1 MEQQTDEVKS
11 KETDDEEVKKNS
23 EEAQDKIDELF
34 KLVNSNVQVD
44 SSLDKIFEIL
54 KDFVASSDKEWIRKS
69 DKETRDAL
77 LNKLRTQTVTNN
89 EFINRKGLSDSEVI
103 SNTSALSGR
112 LLTNKARDFIEQR
125 KAVLQTHPGINF
137 KTPRLTQ
144 LDETKEF
151 QSHAQ
156 RDQFDKCLSTSGW
169 GTANGIAAAGTS
181 GEYSLG
187 LGGGY
192 GYENQQHNEC
202 ENVANRNETFFSRY
216 LCSVVPTAL
225 WEPQIGDVSL
235 SEDALLKLHDIEKYM
250 SGQRNLAKTE
260 CERFFKKYGSH
271 VYLGATHLGGI
282 YKIETRFESDE
293 TVDMKITKEMVQNKH
308 SESVNASFSIF
319 GLFKIGAQHSLH
331 SEKGKADMIG
341 KFESTESSNVQTT
354 ESKVGG
360 PQEVSSLPLWKLGL
374 VANNSMWVVVDGGKI
389 NKDDYT
395 PVWELVQRQSQD
407 FKNPCDLIQFL
418 LETWEN
424 LSGMAASK
432 HDLQV
437 CQINS
442 MEDKLKTTIE
452 HMIECSNSENG
463 ASSYENIVRDLYS
476 QVFEMQNTIGDTNI
490 WKSALQNNN
499 SVSKFFKLMTK
510 QDFSMDQETEVRR
523 FTEKLLEFSDN
534 VDFPHLQD
542 LHLWMNES
550 ATISASTFTKKE
562 VHNIDQFNDLVKES
576 LKFYQVELSERSKYV
591 PPDFTDD
598 LETIITSL
606 VNELHKENDFD
617 NMLFLYS
624 HLIHLKFDV
633 EGKYFKESTVT
644 ISELR
649 RLSETLEQTIPQY
662 HEQKGKGAKVLQAWI
677 LKGLLSRLV
686 HDCSSEESDDF
697 IQQDNASSKCS
708 KVLQSLNSENL
719 ISNKSIKAL
728 TDRHCSENIV
738 ELIELLERIVEG
750 KDDQDTNTLQWI
762 YFEDK
767 PAVCLSNTK
776 DDFKKKASNTKANE
790 LSDKGSRPDIPD
802 LVKSLDLTDYFPSR
816 LTVEIA
822 LTINNKSAKAVCL
835 KDLPWLMLKQII
847 NGNFKFREQVLEDLK
862 RINNVSAT
870 SGIAKNKCD
879 GNVLDM
885 SDSDS
890 DSETTDDSNS
900 FDLHPLDVLL
910 VLYRCCDPFLK
921 GLVAQ
926 KIFSCQLAIPLIY
939 KECISDKSLVL
950 SLWPLRG
957 IVTTTNHTEESIVTQ
972 DTTIISF
979 IRLGESSKISKSKF
993 LNEIL
998 RDESET
1004 HNTFFHRDC
1013 KFGMNKRSVSD
1024 GMVEIS
1030 WRLPSND
1037 KESTN
1042 RKKESLAKQIREPI
1056 TILNMRGDAVK
1067 YREQT
1072 DTITNMSRVV
1082 VVFVEIEDLKNDRHR
1097 ELGDILATIHGCD
1110 AFVIVVTRLD
1120 KDRKVTKTITGDY
1133 RRITKL
1139 SKERTFMLSTYDF
1152 SQKREYNACEM
1163 KEKLLDVISEE
1174 LAKEK
1179 KSVTLETASKKVAG
1193 VLCCDETN
1201 ENCIQG
1207 KKLATSIFS
1216 SITEMEH
1223 TVSRKD
1229 TILPLQGECFWQ
1241 KWSILQKE
1249 TERSGKGLS
1258 DDRKHQ
1264 IWKEMTGLRE
1274 DQVKKLNSSPDIM
1287 ARFIETLIRNIGRN
1301 ETTMFFLAWLKRFL
1315 DDESRRILPRLRE
1328 RLHHAFHDE
1337 NKKSGNHMSDV
1348 EECKGNL
1355 ANASFGLEH
1364 FYRELG
1370 QIYEAFVYS
1379 NKIKINHLSRNTSC
1393 LLELLPYLAAKLLLL
1408 GQPLELMD
1416 GDAANVPQEW
1426 INAVLEALGKLCGD
1440 RRVVSISVLGI
1451 QSSGKS
1457 TLLNTMFGLQFSVS
1471 AGRCTRGVFLQL
1483 LPICDESTGKEP
1495 SYVLIVDTEGLR
1507 APESSGKDVIK
1518 DNEIATLVIG
1528 LADIIILNIKGET
1541 MGEMEN
1547 VLQIV
1552 VHELLR
1558 LSQANANLELSQ
1570 SVIMVH
1576 QNVSANDAS
1585 AHLEQ
1590 GNLSIVTNLNKV
1602 TKEAA
1607 SQACMSGIEFF
1618 TDVIQF
1624 NSKKHVKYISDLWL
1638 GNPPMAPINPRY
1650 CSQASEVVDAI
1661 FRDLVDNT
1669 HDSVDNTHQFL
1680 SVANTSLHIR
1690 NLWKAIL
1697 AEDFVF
1703 SFCNG
1708 LQIKAYHLLDE
1719 EYRRQKWRLE
1729 EIKINWELENIKPRL
1744 QACEDEDEISG
1755 CYIELAE
1762 DFRNLLTSEKE
1773 LVLKEMNEFL
1783 RNSDLKQQM
1792 IEWKENK
1799 TMRIKE
1805 IADELI
1811 GTIKRKLKVEK
1822 DQCIVALKKDDS
1834 VERRRKRIYE
1844 MATELAKSLQ
1854 GKIPSDEEKNF
1865 RFNAFWR
1872 KQVKELNMEDLE
1884 ESPQVRSEKIKD
1896 DIRSLLNTAYATE
1909 GHILK
1914 RDLEKRSLSTQC
1926 KLSCLE
1932 HSLDDC
1938 IKVEHFSAKGGKVMR
1953 IFKRGYEFITRS
1965 EPNYTAMTTTVV
1977 NLILRDFDNSF
1988 EKLSKTD
1995 VDYDKT
2001 HFSKVLYTIKE
2012 AVSTHNKDDARTFKL
2027 SSALEILVAVQ
2038 AGHYACK
2045 IYEKLSSDY
2054 HDKHSFSKQLES
2066 YRPIAIQLFE
2076 DILSSKTNEIIAANS
2091 LCLELKNMFREK
2103 IERLLP
2109 KDIEK
2114 KIRKRFGNEKHNLI
2128 KQVLEDLSSKDSFQP
2143 LYRYITRPE
2152 TYIKEWL
2159 TAQTDK
2165 DVFGTDQ
2172 KRSFYNSKVK
2182 FHLTDLN
2189 DSIKSAVTK
2198 ITNQLCDETGSGN
2211 IQKWTDLFK
2220 ELIKRQNL
2228 IVKPNAFEDVS
2239 KCKIS
2244 NLNDFSSCVQQRLRL
2259 YERQLIEEFET
2270 QDPKTIKWQEKTPY
2284 EAIFESLWGCT
2295 AKCPFCK
2302 EPCINSD
2309 SKHAQDQ
2316 KDCHMCIQ
2324 HRPSGIGGVH
2334 EEGTLILQLDSC
2346 SKIIQDEKPFL
2357 CGKWCHCS
2365 KLEEGHECNYAHNI
2379 REYRHYQPEWRILA
2393 NTDSP
2398 SSKFWAWCM
2407 VNYSEEL
2414 AYEYEGTSPTFPES
2428 WKSIKK
2434 KDALDSLDVY
2444 A

>member
-11 KETDDEEVKKNS
+11 KKTDDEEIKKNS

-34 KLVNSNVQVD
+34 KLINSNVQVD
-44 SSLDKIFEIL
+44 SSLDKTFEIL
-54 KDFVASSDKEWIRKS
+54 KDSVASSDKEWIHKS
-69 DKETRDAL
+69 DKETREAL
-77 LNKLRTQTVTNN
+77 FNKLRTETVTNN

-125 KAVLQTHPGINF
+125 KAVLQTRPGINF

-151 QSHAQ
+151 QSHVQ

-250 SGQRNLAKTE
+250 SVQRNLAKTE
-260 CERFFKKYGSH
+260 CERFFKEYGSH
-271 VYLGATHLGGI
+271 VFLGATHLGGI
-282 YKIETRFESDE
+282 YKIETKFESDE

-331 SEKGKADMIG
+331 SEKGKADMTG

-389 NKDDYT
+389 NRDDYT

-407 FKNPCDLIQFL
+407 FKFPCDLIQFL

-476 QVFEMQNTIGDTNI
+476 QVFEMRNTIGKTNI
-490 WKSALQNNN
+490 WKNALQNNN

-510 QDFSMDQETEVRR
+510 QDFSVDQETEVRR

-534 VDFPHLQD
+534 VDFPHQQD
-542 LHLWMNES
+542 LHLWMNER
-550 ATISASTFTKKE
+550 ATISASMFTKKE
-562 VHNIDQFNDLVKES
+562 VQNIDQFNDLVKES
-576 LKFYQVELSERSKYV
+576 LKFYQVKLSERSKYV
-591 PPDFTDD
+591 PPDFTYD

-617 NMLFLYS
+617 NMLYLYS

-633 EGKYFKESTVT
+633 EEKYFKESVT
-644 ISELR
+644 ISKLR
-649 RLSETLEQTIPQY
+649 HLSETLEQTIPQY

-686 HDCSSEESDDF
+686 HDCSTEESDDCNQLD
-697 IQQDNASSKCS
+697 IASSVCS
-708 KVLQSLNSENL
+708 KVLQSLNSENV

-728 TDRHCSENIV
+728 TDLHCSGDIV
-738 ELIELLERIVEG
+738 ELIKLLERIVEG
-750 KDDQDTNTLQWI
+750 KDDQHTNTLQWI

-767 PAVCLSNTK
+767 PAVCLSNAN
-776 DDFKKKASNTKANE
+776 DDFLKKASNSKANE
-790 LSDKGSRPDIPD
+790 LSDKGIRPDIPD
-802 LVKSLDLTDYFPSR
+802 LVKSLDLSDYFPSR
-816 LTVEIA
+816 LTVEKA
-822 LTINNKSAKAVCL
+822 LTINNKSAKAACL
-835 KDLPWLMLKQII
+835 KDLPWLILKQIM

-862 RINNVSAT
+862 RINKVSAT
-870 SGIAKNKCD
+870 SGIAKNICD

-885 SDSDS
+885 LDSGS

-926 KIFSCQLAIPLIY
+926 KIFSCQLAIPLIF
-939 KECISDKSLVL
+939 KECLSNKSLVL

-1030 WRLPSND
+1030 WYLPSND
-1037 KESTN
+1037 EESTH
-1042 RKKESLAKQIREPI
+1042 RKKESLSKQIREPI
-1056 TILNMRGDAVK
+1056 TILNMRGDAVI

-1097 ELGDILATIHGCD
+1097 ELGDMLATIHGRD

-1120 KDRKVTKTITGDY
+1120 KDRNVTKTIIRDY

-1139 SKERTFMLSTYDF
+1139 STERTCMFSTYDF

-1163 KEKLLDVISEE
+1163 KEKLLDVLLEE

-1216 SITEMEH
+1216 SIAEMEH

-1249 TERSGKGLS
+1249 TERSGKRLS
-1258 DDRKHQ
+1258 DDRKDQ
-1264 IWKEMTGLRE
+1264 IWKEMMGLRE
-1274 DQVKKLNSSPDIM
+1274 AQVIKLNSSPDIM

-1315 DDESRRILPRLRE
+1315 DDESRRILPRLRK
-1328 RLHHAFHDE
+1328 RLHHAFHDK
-1337 NKKSGNHMSDV
+1337 NKKSGNHMSHV
-1348 EECKGNL
+1348 EECKENL

-1370 QIYEAFVYS
+1370 QIYEAFMYS
-1379 NKIKINHLSRNTSC
+1379 NKTRINHLSRNTSC

-1426 INAVLEALGKLCGD
+1426 TNAVLEALGKLCGD

-1518 DNEIATLVIG
+1518 DNELATLVIG
-1528 LADIIILNIKGET
+1528 LTDIVILNIKGET

-1558 LSQANANLELSQ
+1558 LKQANANLDLSQ

-1607 SQACMSGIEFF
+1607 SQACMPGIEFF

-1661 FRDLVDNT
+1661 FRDLVD
-1669 HDSVDNTHQFL
+1669 HKHQFL

-1703 SFCNG
+1703 SFCNE
-1708 LQIKAYHLLDE
+1708 LQIKAYRLLDE
-1719 EYRRQKWRLE
+1719 EFRRKKWRLVE
-1729 EIKINWELENIKPRL
+1729 MKINWELENIKSRL
-1744 QACEDEDEISG
+1744 KACKDEDEISG
-1755 CYIELAE
+1755 CFIELLE
-1762 DFRNLLTSEKE
+1762 DFRKQLTSEKE

-1783 RNSDLKQQM
+1783 QNSDLKQHM
-1792 IEWKENK
+1792 IEWQENK
-1799 TMRIKE
+1799 KMRIKE

-1811 GTIKRKLKVEK
+1811 GTVKRKIKVEK
-1822 DQCIVALKKDDS
+1822 DQCIVALKQDTNL
-1834 VERRRKRIYE
+1834 ERRRNCIYE
-1844 MATELAKSLQ
+1844 MATEIAKSLK
-1854 GKIPSDEEKNF
+1854 GKKPSDEEKLH

-1872 KQVKELNMEDLE
+1872 KEVIEPHMEDPGE
-1884 ESPQVRSEKIKD
+1884 ELPQVRSKKIKY
-1896 DIRSLLNTAYATE
+1896 DIQSLLTTE
-1909 GHILK
+1909 YGTWSHILK
-1914 RDLEKRSLSTQC
+1914 KELEKRSLRTQC
-1926 KLSCLE
+1926 KLYCLE
-1932 HSLDDC
+1932 NSLNDC
-1938 IKVEHFSAKGGKVMR
+1938 IKDEHFSAKGGKVKQF
-1953 IFKRGYEFITRS
+1953 FKRGYEIVTRS
-1965 EPNYTAMTTTVV
+1965 EPAYTAMTTTVV
-1977 NLILRDFDNSF
+1977 NLILRDIDNSF
-1988 EKLSKTD
+1988 EKLSQTD

-2001 HFSKVLYTIKE
+2001 HFSKVLFTIKE
-2012 AVSTHNKDDARTFKL
+2012 AFSTHNKDDTRTFKL
-2027 SSALEILVAVQ
+2027 NSALEILVAVQ

-2054 HDKHSFSKQLES
+2054 QDKHSFSKQLEA
-2066 YRPIAIQLFE
+2066 YRPIAKQLFE

-2091 LCLELKNMFREK
+2091 LSLELKNMLREK

-2114 KIRKRFGNEKHNLI
+2114 KMRKRFGNEKHSLI
-2128 KQVLEDLSSKDSFQP
+2128 RQVLEDLSSKNSFQP

-2152 TYIKEWL
+2152 TFIKEWL

-2165 DVFGTDQ
+2165 DVFGTVQ
-2172 KRSFYNSKVK
+2172 KNSFYNSQVE
-2182 FHLTDLN
+2182 FHLTALN

-2198 ITNQLCDETGSGN
+2198 ITEQLCDETGPGN
-2211 IQKWTDLFK
+2211 IQNWIDIFK
-2220 ELIKRQNL
+2220 GLIKKENL
-2228 IVKPNAFEDVS
+2228 IVKPNSFKDVS

-2244 NLNDFSSCVQQRLRL
+2244 NLNDFASCVQQRLRL
-2259 YERQLIEEFET
+2259 YERELIEEFET
-2270 QDPKTIKWQEKTPY
+2270 QDLKTIKWQEKTPY
-2284 EAIFESLWGCT
+2284 EVIFESLWGCT

-2316 KDCHMCIQ
+2316 KDCHTCIQ

-2334 EEGTLILQLDSC
+2334 YDGTDILVLDSC
-2346 SKIIQDEKPFL
+2346 SKMLQDDSPFL
-2357 CGKWCHCS
+2357 CGEWCHCS
-2365 KLEEGHECNYAHNI
+2365 KRKKGDECKYAHKI
-2379 REYRHYQPEWRILA
+2379 REYRHYQPEWRILG
-2393 NTDSP
+2393 NSDSP

-2414 AYEYEGTSPTFPES
+2414 ADAYRRKSPTFPES
-2428 WKSIKK
+2428 WKCIKE